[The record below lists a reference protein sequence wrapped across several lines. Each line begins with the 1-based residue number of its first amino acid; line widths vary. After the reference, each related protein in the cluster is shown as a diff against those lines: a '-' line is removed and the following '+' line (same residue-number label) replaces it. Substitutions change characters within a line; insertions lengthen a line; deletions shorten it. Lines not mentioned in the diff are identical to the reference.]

1 MKSAT
6 LAEHKYDLSAYCA
19 SLLDMNA
26 IVDTASHDE
35 ELFTA
40 FLSQTNT
47 HPSDIVRSHF
57 NATGVKSFL
66 NTGKR
71 KSFASLLETADRL
84 HTVTTSPALL
94 IRNLFRQFQQERK

>member
-6 LAEHKYDLSAYCA
+6 LAEHKYDLSAYSA

-26 IVDTASHDE
+26 IVDTTSHDE
-35 ELFTA
+35 ELVTA

-57 NATGVKSFL
+57 NAMGVKFFL
-66 NTGKR
+66 ADGKEEVLR
-71 KSFASLLETADRL
+71 LFARDGRPLAHRHHFSG
-84 HTVTTSPALL
+84 VAL
-94 IRNLFRQFQQERK
+94 RNLFRQFQQARQ